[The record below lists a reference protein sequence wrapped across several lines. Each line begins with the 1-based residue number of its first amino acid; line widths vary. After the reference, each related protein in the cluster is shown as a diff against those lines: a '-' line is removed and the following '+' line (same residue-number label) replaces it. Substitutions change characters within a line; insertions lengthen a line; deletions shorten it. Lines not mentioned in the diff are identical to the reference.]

1 MTFKSNNNGG
11 LKKLAKNARELGG
24 KRQVKLTDLMTP
36 EFVSNCSNFRDLE
49 HLFDESGFVVESQ
62 EDFKAIPDTVWEEF
76 IVKNTS
82 FDSWEAMQKAAGAEY
97 MKKNLFK
104 GL

>member
-1 MTFKSNNNGG
+1 MPIKSNNDG
-11 LKKLAKNARELGG
+11 LKKLAKNARELDG

-36 EFVSNCSNFRDLE
+36 EFIANCSDFRDLE
-49 HLFDESGFVVESQ
+49 HLFDESGFVVESK
-62 EDFKAIPDTVWEEF
+62 EDFEAIPDAAWEDF

-82 FDSWEAMQKAAGAEY
+82 FASWEAMQKSAGEEY
-97 MKKNLFK
+97 IKKQLFK